1 MKRKRLIAVL
11 LCFVLLSGFVPV
23 FASASDLTEDS
34 ALNPLTSGAF
44 NGSAAQENV
53 IRNLSA
59 RLGLNRNTA
68 LTEVVSDEQHETA
81 ESYRQTAGEGNLSR
95 VSDGVRRTELKQKIK
110 RPQGTAQDNAPSTSA
125 APTIT
130 SHPQSTSAAVGTRAT
145 FKVVASG
152 SNLSYQWQYRKTA
165 SGTWTDSKGI
175 NYNKATF
182 TPDVSS
188 SMNGYQYRCKVSNSA
203 GTVYSDA
210 VTLTVTGSAP
220 TSQNPS
226 ESGLSKTDFMQGIY
240 KFVIEG
246 KDFYAVNLEEFDRRA
261 AEKRMCAAT
270 DKVDFYGS
278 GSLDYAVFTFLYPIE
293 DCMFFLSPV
302 TITLGDKKNNSDVE
316 WSALCRMAD
325 EPDSWYRM
333 ETFPFADGESAFAEM
348 NFKEPSTILSFTVIP
363 TRFPS
368 GHSPFIISA
377 DTASAVVGFADF
389 EAAKRFAESITK
401 MS

>member
-11 LCFVLLSGFVPV
+11 LCVVLLSGFVPV

-95 VSDGVRRTELKQKIK
+95 VSDGVSRAELKQKIK

-210 VTLTVTGSAP
+210 VTLTVTAAAP
-220 TSQNPS
+220 TITTQPQSTSAKPGTKATFKVVATGSNLSYQWQYRKS
-226 ESGLSKTDFMQGIY
+226 ASGTWTDSKGTNY
-240 KFVIEG
+240 TK
-246 KDFYAVNLEEFDRRA
+246 A
-261 AEKRMCAAT
+261 
-270 DKVDFYGS
+270 
-278 GSLDYAVFTFLYPIE
+278 
-293 DCMFFLSPV
+293 
-302 TITLGDKKNNSDVE
+302 TITPE
-316 WSALCRMAD
+316 
-325 EPDSWYRM
+325 
-333 ETFPFADGESAFAEM
+333 
-348 NFKEPSTILSFTVIP
+348 
-363 TRFPS
+363 
-368 GHSPFIISA
+368 
-377 DTASAVVGFADF
+377 VG
-389 EAAKRFAESITK
+389 SS
-401 MS
+401 MYGYQ

>member
-1 MKRKRLIAVL
+1 M
-11 LCFVLLSGFVPV
+11 
-23 FASASDLTEDS
+23 
-34 ALNPLTSGAF
+34 
-44 NGSAAQENV
+44 
-53 IRNLSA
+53 
-59 RLGLNRNTA
+59 
-68 LTEVVSDEQHETA
+68 
-81 ESYRQTAGEGNLSR
+81 
-95 VSDGVRRTELKQKIK
+95 
-110 RPQGTAQDNAPSTSA
+110 
-125 APTIT
+125 
-130 SHPQSTSAAVGTRAT
+130 
-145 FKVVASG
+145 ASG
-152 SNLSYQWQYRKTA
+152 GNLSYQWQYRKSV
-165 SGTWTDSKGI
+165 SGTWADSKGI
-175 NYNKATF
+175 NYDKATF
-182 TPDVSS
+182 TPDVGS
-188 SMNGYQYRCKVSNSA
+188 SMNGYQYRCKVSNAA

-348 NFKEPSTILSFTVIP
+348 YFKEPSTILSFTVIP